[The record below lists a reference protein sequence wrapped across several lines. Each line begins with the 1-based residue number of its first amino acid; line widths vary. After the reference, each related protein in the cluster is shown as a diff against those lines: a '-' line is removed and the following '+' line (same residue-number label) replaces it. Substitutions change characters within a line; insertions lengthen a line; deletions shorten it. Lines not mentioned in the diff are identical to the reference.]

1 MKHHTSRSDD
11 SIGGS
16 EASQQKNRTW
26 DRNLQERKKKKWTTK
41 PRESSEGRIWGG
53 DQSSRLA
60 ANDLHLSVCCSY
72 EKSDEKTLVCLLLDT
87 SKEILNSRWS
97 MFGSGCF
104 QEDEWKSSVACV
116 DCPSH
121 SHRGLGLTEIDMLHS
136 ADPFPAQK
144 PQNCIVVGGG
154 NHVQELQGGDI
165 EKEVRGGES
174 KRDEHVFLLT
184 RYLWVGVWEIF
195 FGGFW
200 VSRLQTSFLESCLWW
215 KLTPMVFLLLQIIQ
229 RTLLWNVFGRNY
241 SFGKTVHREA
251 LVPKTTFHSFPLYWR
266 WQQ

>member
-1 MKHHTSRSDD
+1 MKLWFARRAVVALNYSWNIIRHDLTT
-11 SIGGS
+11 
-16 EASQQKNRTW
+16 ASAAAKLHNKRIEHEIETCK
-26 DRNLQERKKKKWTTK
+26 REKKKKWTTK

-144 PQNCIVVGGG
+144 PQDCIVVGGG

-195 FGGFW
+195 FGGFCCQPIANKFSGILF
-200 VSRLQTSFLESCLWW
+200 V
-215 KLTPMVFLLLQIIQ
+215 V
-229 RTLLWNVFGRNY
+229 
-241 SFGKTVHREA
+241 KTDSDGV
-251 LVPKTTFHSFPLYWR
+251 LVTADNPTYFAMKRVW
-266 WQQ
+266 